1 MSDTSFSIRLAYKR
15 GWIAAKSNIKMALLA
30 ACVWMVIGHVNFFQ
44 FLISSHT
51 GAILSRTGAIG
62 FRIVGFLVSS
72 FLSIGLLRMCF
83 DMYDRRAINLNTL
96 FSGADLFVLF
106 VVAAIF
112 YLGIVGGGFLLL
124 IVPGVIWGVKY
135 SFYDLCGY
143 TFPYLH
149 YSIAL
154 IINAHL
160 VEACELTIGRVQPAR
175 LPVHLHR
182 DGAAETDPDLCECAC
197 VCVCEGGGGAACA
210 AVVEAMMGRHDAWTM
225 EVLLDSRPSRF

>member
-1 MSDTSFSIRLAYKR
+1 MSDTSFSIWLAYKR

-62 FRIVGFLVSS
+62 FRIIGFLVSS

-135 SFYDLCGY
+135 SFYDLC
-143 TFPYLH
+143 
-149 YSIAL
+149 L
-154 IINAHL
+154 IDTGCSSLQAIKESGKITHGSLTKLFFFCLTNGL
-160 VEACELTIGRVQPAR
+160 VMLASFGLLRPVIELARVHVYRQLR
-175 LPVHLHR
+175 
-182 DGAAETDPDLCECAC
+182 G
-197 VCVCEGGGGAACA
+197 
-210 AVVEAMMGRHDAWTM
+210 
-225 EVLLDSRPSRF
+225 